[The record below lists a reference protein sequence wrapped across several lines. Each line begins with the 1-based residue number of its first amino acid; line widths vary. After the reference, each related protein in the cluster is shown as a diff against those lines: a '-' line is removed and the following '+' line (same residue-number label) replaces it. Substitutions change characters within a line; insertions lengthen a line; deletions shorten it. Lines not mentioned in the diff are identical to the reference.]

1 MSLARQFSREMRP
14 FFRMLDEPLDVFS
27 KPAVDVSDQ
36 GDKYVV
42 DADLPGLKKENIE
55 ARVGDDGRSIT
66 IEGKVINT
74 SQSSI
79 VQTGSDATVQHQL
92 SQTCQNRR
100 LFSSQMNGHSREM

>member
-1 MSLARQFSREMRP
+1 M
-14 FFRMLDEPLDVFS
+14 
-27 KPAVDVSDQ
+27 DVSDQ

-42 DADLPGLKKENIE
+42 DADLPALKKENIE

-79 VQTGSDATVQHQL
+79 VQTGSDATVQHQVGGIYRLLTRKNNITTQAISNVPEQKALQL
-92 SQTCQNRR
+92 SNERPFTRNVT
-100 LFSSQMNGHSREM
+100 FT